1 MMDSEKHIGDAL
13 GETTYSRV
21 HRALL
26 ADIVNGHF
34 EPGARLKIAEL
45 SKRYGLSQMP
55 IREALQQLQGEG
67 LVVMMPHKGASVRAL
82 DHRFLT
88 DVYEIRIALSNIYY
102 RDAVAFAD
110 AAFDAKLEEIQR
122 DFDKAMEL
130 ENIAECNECNRKFHL
145 EVESRC
151 LNREAVNAGMRYKRL
166 TGSLRDLFGFQI
178 ERLRDISHEHW
189 AIIDAIKARDTEGA
203 IAAGQKHIECAKAS
217 MGQNFD

>member
-1 MMDSEKHIGDAL
+1 MDSETHTGDAL

-21 HRALL
+21 RKALL

-67 LVVMMPHKGASVRAL
+67 LVVIMPHKGASVRAL

-88 DVYEIRIALSNIYY
+88 DVYEIRIALSGIYY

-110 AAFDAKLEEIQR
+110 AEFDAKLEEIQKG
-122 DFDKAMEL
+122 FDVAMER
-130 ENIAECNECNRKFHL
+130 ENVSDCNECNRQFHF
-145 EVESRC
+145 EIESRC
-151 LNREAVNAGMRYKRL
+151 LNEEAVRAGMRYKRL

-178 ERLRDISHEHW
+178 ERLRDISGEHW
-189 AIIDAIKARDTEGA
+189 AIINAIKARDTEAA
-203 IAAGQKHIECAKAS
+203 IAAGRKHIALAQAS
-217 MGQNFD
+217 MEQNFD